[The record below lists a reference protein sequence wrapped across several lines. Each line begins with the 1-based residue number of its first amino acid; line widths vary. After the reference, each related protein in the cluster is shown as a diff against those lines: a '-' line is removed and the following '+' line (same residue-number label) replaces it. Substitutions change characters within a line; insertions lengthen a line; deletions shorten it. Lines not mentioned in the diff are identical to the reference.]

1 MAYTPT
7 SPKPISE
14 GIDVSAHNGV
24 IDWAK
29 VKAAGVKFAI
39 LRAGYGDALSFPGQI
54 DKTFEYNYAECKKH
68 GIPVGAYWYSYATTV
83 EAAIQEAKSCDMVC
97 KGKQFEL
104 PVLYDVEETRI
115 FNSGRTNEV
124 IKAWSDYMES
134 LDYFVGVYIY
144 RAALQSYL
152 SERTRTRYAMA
163 VAEYGPQLNYGGAVG
178 FWQNSSTYRYSGIG
192 TNVDH
197 DYMYVDYPSI
207 IKSKGKNGYKKTSTV
222 KSAPAPTPSTPV
234 TKKKSN
240 EEIANEVIDG
250 KWDSGDIRRKMLT
263 DAGYDYTAV
272 QAIVNKKMSSTK
284 DKTKSIDEIAKE
296 VIRGEWGAGITRQ
309 KRLTSAGYNYDAVQ
323 KKVDEI
329 MSKY

>member
-7 SPKPISE
+7 SPKPISD
-14 GIDVSAHNGV
+14 GVDVSAHNGV

-29 VKAAGVKFAI
+29 VKASGVKFAI

-54 DKTFEYNYAECKKH
+54 DKTFEYNYAECKKY
-68 GIPVGAYWYSYATTV
+68 GIPVGAYWYCYATTV
-83 EAAIQEAKSCDMVC
+83 EAAIQEAKSCDAVC

-104 PVLYDVEETRI
+104 PVLYDVEEMRI

-207 IKSKGKNGYKKTSTV
+207 IKSRGKNGFPKTTAS
-222 KSAPAPTPSTPV
+222 KPAPTPIKTEPKPV
-234 TKKKSN
+234 AKKSN
-240 EEIANEVIDG
+240 EEIADEVIAG
-250 KWDSGDIRRKMLT
+250 KWSAGDERRKRLT
-263 DAGYDYTAV
+263 AAGYDYSTV
-272 QAIVNKKMSSTK
+272 QNIVDKKIAALNKKQPLE
-284 DKTKSIDEIAKE
+284 DIARA
-296 VIRGEWGAGITRQ
+296 VIRGEWGAGITRE
-309 KRLTSAGYNYDAVQ
+309 KRLTAAGYDYDKVQ
-323 KKVDEI
+323 KKVDEL

>member
-7 SPKPISE
+7 SPKPISD
-14 GIDVSAHNGV
+14 GVDVSAHNGV

-29 VKAAGVKFAI
+29 AKAAGVKFAI
-39 LRAGYGDALSFPGQI
+39 LRAGYGDSLSFPGQI
-54 DKTFEYNYAECKKH
+54 DKTFEYNYTECKKH

-115 FNSGRTNEV
+115 FNNGRTNDI

-163 VAEYGPQLNYGGAVG
+163 VAEYGPQLNYGGTVG

-207 IKSKGKNGYKKTSTV
+207 IKSKGKNGYKKTSAV
-222 KSAPAPTPSTPV
+222 KPAPAPKPSTAV

-240 EEIANEVIDG
+240 EEIANEVIAG

-263 DAGYDYTAV
+263 DAGYDYAAV

-309 KRLTSAGYNYDAVQ
+309 KRLSSAGYDYDAVQ

-329 MSKY
+329 MSNY